1 MPSCAL
7 VWLKVRNL
15 CKPVDLE
22 IEHDPGGL
30 LDGMGAQQQAL
41 HHQGYIGRGR
51 RGGGCWDLHGH
62 GCGGQCQGIH
72 LRLRGCLLHVA
83 STDCEFFSPLNP
95 DTGPVLLCISNSP
108 SGC

>member
-30 LDGMGAQQQAL
+30 LDGMGAQ
-41 HHQGYIGRGR
+41 
-51 RGGGCWDLHGH
+51 
-62 GCGGQCQGIH
+62 
-72 LRLRGCLLHVA
+72 
-83 STDCEFFSPLNP
+83 
-95 DTGPVLLCISNSP
+95 
-108 SGC
+108 